1 MKKLFLSL
9 AVALFGTLGAM
20 AQTNY
25 EVPELSPDLA
35 AACQSIIDLQLDDPE
50 KANNQF
56 ARLMR
61 KIRNKRNDLLAVG
74 HFFVE
79 NKVLPC
85 ANQCART
92 LYEIAPEDIDGLM
105 FSAEVNMLRK
115 SYGEAGQKYDIVL
128 SIDSTYVPALKRRA
142 FIYKNVNP
150 FVAVEDY
157 EHILRLDPADIDA
170 YRNLG
175 DIYFKTDEN
184 EKAVANY
191 DIYYAKTPKAELD
204 VRSCENYVMALFAL
218 AQFDRVAQ
226 LSSEFAK
233 LDEKDVIFKRMLFFG
248 LVPTYS
254 ARTDIEQ
261 ATAEVRAA
269 MKYITEQQYADSVYI
284 NLDYLNASNFCK
296 FENEIPE
303 AINYMKKAIE
313 RDPAKVDNYRELSTL
328 YRRNNQYD
336 EAISTYELY
345 MSKKGEDNLN
355 LGDRM
360 TLAQNLFF
368 AAQQDDIAPEL
379 KEKYIAEGD
388 AICLATLEKE
398 PKAYQAYI
406 YRGRFNCLKRG
417 DNNLDAESAEDY
429 AKAMEIMQAAENPEY
444 SFMQDVS
451 LRLAIY
457 YYMNEDMENAKK
469 YVGILHEVNP
479 DHSVGKQLYEALY
492 Q

>member
-1 MKKLFLSL
+1 MKKLFISL
-9 AVALFGTLGAM
+9 AIALTGVINAV

-35 AACQSIIDLQLDDPE
+35 ATCQSIVDLQIDDPD
-50 KANNQF
+50 KANVQF
-56 ARLMR
+56 TKLMR
-61 KIRNKRNDLLAVG
+61 KIRNKKNDLLAVG

-79 NKVLPC
+79 NKILPC

-92 LYEIAPEDIDGLM
+92 LYEIAPEDINGLM
-105 FSAEVNMLRK
+105 FSAEVSMLRK

-128 SIDSTYVPALKRRA
+128 AIDSTYVPALKRRA
-142 FIYKNVNP
+142 FVYKNVNP
-150 FVAVEDY
+150 YVAIEDY
-157 EHILRLDPADIDA
+157 EHILRLDPENLDA

-175 DIYFKTDEN
+175 DIYFKTGEN
-184 EKAVANY
+184 EKAVENY
-191 DIYYAKTPKAELD
+191 GIYYAKTPKAELD

-218 AQFDRVAQ
+218 AQFEKVTQ
-226 LSSEFAK
+226 LSAEFEK
-233 LDEKDVIFKRMLFFG
+233 LDDKDIIFKRMRFFG

-261 ATAEVRAA
+261 AAAEVKEA
-269 MKYITEQQYADSVYI
+269 MKYITEEQYADSFYI

-296 FENEIPE
+296 FENEIPA
-303 AINYMKKAIE
+303 AISYMKKAIE
-313 RDPAKVDNYRELSTL
+313 RDPGKVDNYRELSTL

-336 EAISTYELY
+336 EAISTYETY
-345 MSKKGEDNLN
+345 MAKKGEDNLN

-360 TLAQNLFF
+360 TLAQNFFF
-368 AAQQDDIAPEL
+368 AAQQDAIAPEV
-379 KEKYIAEGD
+379 KQKYIADGD
-388 AICLATLEKE
+388 AICLSTIEKE

-417 DNNLDAESAEDY
+417 DNNLDETSAADY
-429 AKAMEIMQAAENPEY
+429 VKAMELMQAAENPEY

-457 YYMNEDMENAKK
+457 YYMREDMENAKK

-479 DHSVGKQLYEALY
+479 DHAVGKQLYEALY